1 VTALYSANYGAW
13 DPPRQ
18 QPVPV
23 QMFTESDHPLATTA
37 RYLKP
42 GYQHVGH
49 SHPGQNSTQ
58 NRLDA
63 KWWKC
68 RPDLAC
74 PDEEITV
81 WLDSSVT
88 ILTHDFADICKAA
101 LGRADALLMRHPWR
115 DCIYSEATASRVA
128 GLEPKYGGQPI
139 SEQVEHY
146 RAQGHPEHWGLVQTT
161 VMVRRDNRRTRA
173 LNEAWWNEITHWSIQ
188 DQLSLP
194 PLLRTMDVRWKFWK
208 PGLIE
213 AKHIRWGAYN

>member
-1 VTALYSANYGAW
+1 MTALYSANYGAW
-13 DPPRQ
+13 DPPRSNV
-18 QPVPV
+18 VPV
-23 QMFTESDHPLATTA
+23 RLFTEKTHPLATKA
-37 RYLKP
+37 DYLKP
-42 GYQHVGH
+42 YQPVSH
-49 SHPGQNSTQ
+49 SHPQPDVTQ
-58 NRLDA
+58 HRLDA

-88 ILTHDFADICKAA
+88 ILTPDFADICTEEFGK
-101 LGRADALLMRHPWR
+101 ADALLMRHPWR
-115 DCIYSEATASRVA
+115 DCIYTEAKMSRIP
-128 GLEPKYGGQPI
+128 GLEQKYGGQPI
-139 SEQVEHY
+139 PEQVAHY

-194 PLLRTMDVRWKFWK
+194 PLLRTMDVRWKYWK
-208 PGLIE
+208 PSPID
-213 AKHIRWGAYN
+213 AKLIRWGAFN